1 MSEVARYIYCASVAI
16 QKDFGTDSYVLK
28 KHAQQAAAIAQH
40 YDCKTKVYDKLDY
53 SPIQFKQLI
62 MREIDA
68 QRPMILYL
76 RSLSQDLSDN
86 DHAAIIDGYHAKGG
100 RFGVHLIMRH
110 KRTENGWYDF
120 EKPILRY
127 NDNNYRK
134 IITIKPRIN

>member
-1 MSEVARYIYCASVAI
+1 
-16 QKDFGTDSYVLK
+16 
-28 KHAQQAAAIAQH
+28 
-40 YDCKTKVYDKLDY
+40 
-53 SPIQFKQLI
+53 

-68 QRPMILYL
+68 QRPMMLYL

-86 DHAAIIDGYHAKGG
+86 DHAAVIDGYYAKGG

-110 KRTENGWYDF
+110 KRIENGWYDF

-134 IITIKPRIN
+134 IMTIKPRLNETRQ